1 MVVRSGIDSSSRIL
15 QEFECEVCGKKMKY
29 KSNYTNHM
37 KTHGPEHS
45 KPIKADPD
53 SPPKKIYL
61 CSICGRNCGSSSNLT
76 VHMRRHNGQAICSCS
91 VCGKGYPRKADLVMH
106 MRKHT
111 GSYSWL
117 L

>member
-1 MVVRSGIDSSSRIL
+1 M
-15 QEFECEVCGKKMKY
+15 CGKKMKY

-111 GSYSWL
+111 GSYS
-117 L
+117 